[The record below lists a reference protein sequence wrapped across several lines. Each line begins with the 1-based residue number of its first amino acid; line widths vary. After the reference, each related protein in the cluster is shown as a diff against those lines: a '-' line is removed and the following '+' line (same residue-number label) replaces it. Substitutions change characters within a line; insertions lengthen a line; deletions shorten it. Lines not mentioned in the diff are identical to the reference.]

1 MTFQARLPTRR
12 TAETLKVGL
21 FPAKQ
26 RGMRHHGILLPS
38 RSPRAADQQEMLMSR
53 TALFAAVAFASLQ
66 LFVAGL
72 EFQSSKAQRYTSHPA
87 VTADQVAGGH

>member
-1 MTFQARLPTRR
+1 
-12 TAETLKVGL
+12 
-21 FPAKQ
+21 
-26 RGMRHHGILLPS
+26 
-38 RSPRAADQQEMLMSR
+38 MSR

-72 EFQSSKAQRYTSHPA
+72 EFQSSKAQRYTSHPS